1 MMEHSNNL
9 PWPWLTGW
17 SGKPQ
22 LDCHLQHL
30 LVHAGESVMT
40 PEIIEHVAGV
50 LESSGGGDAWWIKP
64 VEELLPEGMRDQAG
78 SLRKG
83 EDTMDV

>member
-1 MMEHSNNL
+1 MQS
-9 PWPWLTGW
+9 
-17 SGKPQ
+17 
-22 LDCHLQHL
+22 
-30 LVHAGESVMT
+30 AGEALMT

-50 LESSGGGDAWWIKP
+50 LESSGGGDAWWTKP
-64 VEELLPEGMRDQAG
+64 LEELLPESLRHQAG

>member
-1 MMEHSNNL
+1 
-9 PWPWLTGW
+9 
-17 SGKPQ
+17 
-22 LDCHLQHL
+22 
-30 LVHAGESVMT
+30 MT

-50 LESSGGGDAWWIKP
+50 LESSGGGDAWWTKP
-64 VEELLPEGMRDQAG
+64 LEELLPESLRDQAD